1 MEPNWP
7 NIALLALLLF
17 AILVVYGAWQ
27 GWFSPVE
34 APPVSVSISWAS
46 EKKMLQETLQ
56 RAKDTIFQYEN
67 AMPQM
72 DASIADSGDVTQSLM
87 NDINTFTARI
97 NELENENAALRK
109 GLREALEDL
118 ARLRKLLME
127 CRASMDANRLEEQYC
142 NKEVPSNLLY

>member
-7 NIALLALLLF
+7 NIALLALFLF
-17 AILVVYGAWQ
+17 GTLVVYGAWQ

-34 APPVSVSISWAS
+34 APPPISISWES

-67 AMPQM
+67 TVPRL
-72 DASIADSGDVTQSLM
+72 DAAIGDSSDVSQSLM
-87 NDINTFTARI
+87 NEINKLTSRI
-97 NELENENAALRK
+97 NELEAENATLRK

-118 ARLRKLLME
+118 ARMRKLLME
-127 CRASMDANRLEEQYC
+127 CRALMDAKRLEEQYC